1 MLPSVNGGLVPGVKV
16 QERRK
21 RSPDGTIESHKTTLL
36 PDGAGNWQ
44 VGEMQRASIRQE
56 GENRRTEE
64 RVSLPDS
71 EGKLAEVSR
80 TVSKEAAIASGE
92 KRNTVETYSINVP
105 GATGDGGLQLVERAT
120 SAQQTGSTGQQVT
133 EQQVEQV
140 NPGDPGSGLR
150 VTTVS
155 IDTVRPGASGGQA
168 TRTIQARDANGNFG
182 VISVDTAKSDNVHAI
197 QIHIA
202 PFDTAKKE
210 PQ

>member
-1 MLPSVNGGLVPGVKV
+1 
-16 QERRK
+16 
-21 RSPDGTIESHKTTLL
+21 
-36 PDGAGNWQ
+36 
-44 VGEMQRASIRQE
+44 MQRASIRQE